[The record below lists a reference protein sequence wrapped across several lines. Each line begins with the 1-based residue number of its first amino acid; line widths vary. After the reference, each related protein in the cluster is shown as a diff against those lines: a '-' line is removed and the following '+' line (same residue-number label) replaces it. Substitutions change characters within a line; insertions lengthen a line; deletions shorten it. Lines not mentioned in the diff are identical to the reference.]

1 MAPVNLNLRPYNC
14 VYGRS
19 CPPAARL
26 WRVAQSPWP
35 CQCDGMATAATKS
48 RPRRRPDRV
57 HGLSYPPRPYAA
69 RRWYSL
75 GSRIRQGQRARDKM
89 ASSRRINSLAAHL
102 GLQSTVVALPVAGGG
117 KCRIAICGARP
128 PRCCPSPSPGLSF
141 PLSSSLS
148 PLSLLCLPGAPASL
162 VGGER
167 QAGNAGGWAD
177 RGGCTGKTRGGW

>member
-1 MAPVNLNLRPYNC
+1 MCSSTLQVPETGCDSHGIHNTINSTRVVPSTDEHA
-14 VYGRS
+14 RS
-19 CPPAARL
+19 IFP
-26 WRVAQSPWP
+26 
-35 CQCDGMATAATKS
+35 
-48 RPRRRPDRV
+48 
-57 HGLSYPPRPYAA
+57 
-69 RRWYSL
+69 
-75 GSRIRQGQRARDKM
+75 GQRARDKM